1 MTYLSAL
8 WRQLKHRSIVPEMKA
23 GLWMIVE
30 AIKNRNYLHG
40 YDIYMR
46 LAVGRRCNLLII
58 GLLFLSLWAT
68 MCAYEAACQ
77 CAIRFAHASNISPD
91 WSNRCNI
98 CCCRLDV
105 ATNC

>member
-46 LAVGRRCNLLII
+46 LAVGRRLQVTHSWPVNLCIQFVHMKQRVNVQADLHMQATYLQIVS
-58 GLLFLSLWAT
+58 GCLL
-68 MCAYEAACQ
+68 
-77 CAIRFAHASNISPD
+77 
-91 WSNRCNI
+91 
-98 CCCRLDV
+98 
-105 ATNC
+105 